1 MVYNGKI
8 YYIKWMNV
16 GVPPILNHPFLGLDF
31 PRNKPSSELGVLPFM
46 ETTTSIF
53 SGMYQSNGIDKVTSL
68 YLIIMVYHGT
78 VFHHG

>member
-1 MVYNGKI
+1 
-8 YYIKWMNV
+8 MNV